1 MNANTSKPVVL
12 HEVSLGVTGESDIA
26 EAVRRARR
34 MAQALGLDKVQVHY
48 VATAA
53 AELAAN
59 LWFHGGGGR
68 FEAHLHEDAQTRQR
82 SLELATIDRG
92 PGIADIG
99 LALKEGYSTT
109 GGLGCGLSGVQRL
122 MDELK
127 IETQPGQGTVVRAR
141 KWL

>member
-1 MNANTSKPVVL
+1 MSADNPTPA
-12 HEVSLGVTGESDIA
+12 VSLGVTGEPDIA

-34 MAQALGLDKVQVHY
+34 MAQTLGLDKVQVHY

-92 PGIADIG
+92 PGIADVG